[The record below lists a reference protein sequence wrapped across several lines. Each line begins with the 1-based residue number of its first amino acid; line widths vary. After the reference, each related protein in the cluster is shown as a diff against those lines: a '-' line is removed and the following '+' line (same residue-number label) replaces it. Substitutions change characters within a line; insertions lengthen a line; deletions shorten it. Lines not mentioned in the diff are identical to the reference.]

1 MEGATTLTT
10 SQCTVFGSSCEAAA
24 RNGKTGCNGSWS
36 FRCFPSVASADPNAN
51 YPTGICAR
59 CLCNGA
65 TALIADLPCVTLPN
79 SVNASATA
87 VVGVSGGGSG
97 AVSSS
102 SSVSSIPPS
111 ASSIQS
117 VAPSSAFSPNG
128 NATNPIH
135 GNGPPPNSDGS
146 PSYAVPLYITLTLL
160 AVLSAS
166 VAVYFYM
173 KRKASIKKERY
184 GLTTLPR
191 NISTG
196 STAKVDGIPDTE
208 SALAF
213 SSRTPSPH
221 METPSS
227 ANNISSSLPRKGAF
241 LRSMWTTTTTTT
253 TSKPGKESTTTT
265 VTISGAFPA
274 AKTPAT
280 AASISSVPE
289 TSTALTVNAV
299 HTPYLPSDS
308 FLTPA
313 SNNAAIGANPNWTLE
328 EQWQWEQYQ
337 AAVQWHQWQLKQ
349 KEWQAQQ
356 REYYLAKEE
365 ERKRSAL
372 ALTESEHGSTAAA
385 TAAAAAIPIPTPPNA
400 TGKGRRGTLTLG
412 GGGPGANHR
421 PSPLRFVVSG
431 DTDSILSRTSSFKR
445 GSSIMDPTGVGSPT
459 VNRRVSFDLTSMN
472 GTVGPDMNFL
482 SSISRSSTVRS
493 KSVKSSGGRSSMIVA
508 TSPEWSAPTDLV
520 RVGSH
525 GSDGSVLSKR
535 ETISSKIDGMR
546 QSGVFGD
553 VGATSGTNEDG
564 STRTVLTSTT
574 FALGD
579 DVSVLTLTS
588 IGEDGMPVTT
598 QILSATG
605 SSGRV
610 GSFDDGYSV
619 VDAGPRLTSIN
630 GSLLDGEMGANIFT
644 EPDDGDAEGD
654 VDDDLQVKYQVLKA
668 HVPLKDDEL
677 FLEVGDEVVVWQIL
691 EDGIC
696 EGYNVGKRERGY
708 FPVRVILV

>member
-1 MEGATTLTT
+1 MDEATTLTT
-10 SQCTVFGSSCEAAA
+10 PQCTLFGSSCEAAA
-24 RNGKTGCNGSWS
+24 KNGKTGCNGSWS
-36 FRCFPSVASADPNAN
+36 FRCFPSVTSADSNAN
-51 YPTGICAR
+51 YPAGICAR

-79 SVNASATA
+79 SVNASTTA
-87 VVGVSGGGSG
+87 VEGVSGGGSG
-97 AVSSS
+97 AVSPSP

-117 VAPSSAFSPNG
+117 VSPSSIFSPNG

-135 GNGPPPNSDGS
+135 GNSPPPPNSEGS

-184 GLTTLPR
+184 GLVTLPR
-191 NISTG
+191 NTSTG
-196 STAKVDGIPDTE
+196 STAKVDGSPDTE
-208 SALAF
+208 SGLEF
-213 SSRTPSPH
+213 TSRTPSPH
-221 METPSS
+221 LETPSTT
-227 ANNISSSLPRKGAF
+227 NIGAASLPRKGAF

-274 AKTPAT
+274 AAKTPGV
-280 AASISSVPE
+280 AAISSDPE
-289 TSTALTVNAV
+289 TSTALTVNPV

-313 SNNAAIGANPNWTLE
+313 SNNAATGANPNWTLE

-372 ALTESEHGSTAAA
+372 ALAESEHGAVAA

-445 GSSIMDPTGVGSPT
+445 GSSIIDPSVVGSPT

-525 GSDGSVLSKR
+525 RSDGSKR

-553 VGATSGTNEDG
+553 VGATGGTNEDG

-630 GSLLDGEMGANIFT
+630 GSLLDGEMGSHIFT
-644 EPDDGDAEGD
+644 EPDDADAEGD

-708 FPVRVILV
+708 FPVRVILG